1 MLLYQLTKFLDC
13 SAVSRVDGLVDVLP
27 ELFICIENC
36 IGLYIYRSFPPNG
49 FLLFI
54 LLVSF

>member
-1 MLLYQLTKFLDC
+1 MLLYQLTKFLDF
-13 SAVSRVDGLVDVLP
+13 SALSRVDGLVDVLP
-27 ELFICIENC
+27 ELFLCIENC
-36 IGLYIYRSFPPNG
+36 IGLYIDKSFSPNG